1 MDCILLI
8 CCFVMIMLSLFFCV
22 LVDIAFQRK
31 KKLIWGVLIYA
42 KKEYTS
48 LKIKIEVRNV

>member
-1 MDCILLI
+1 
-8 CCFVMIMLSLFFCV
+8 MIMPSLFFCV

>member
-1 MDCILLI
+1 MLLCNDNAI
-8 CCFVMIMLSLFFCV
+8 IRFFSCV
-22 LVDIAFQRK
+22 LVDVAFQRK